1 LLPIFESVER
11 LLLELSTGVMLQQ
24 RGPQRLD
31 QVDLARRLRE
41 AAAQRE
47 SRLLGQVHKQVHK
60 VGVSGLLR
68 VRSDTVSTS
77 LSTFKTFSTA

>member
-1 LLPIFESVER
+1 
-11 LLLELSTGVMLQQ
+11 MLRQ
-24 RGPQRLD
+24 RGLQRLD
-31 QVDLARRLRE
+31 QVDQLVQVARRLRE

-60 VGVSGLLR
+60 VGVSGLLP
-68 VRSDTVSTS
+68 VRSDTVSMS